1 MTIVMRTPKDRL
13 RHTLLFEFFL
23 LLLCIPIMT
32 FALGKPAEEVGAMS
46 VMLSIAGASWNYMY
60 NYLFDHALVRLNRP
74 LYPRSGMLR
83 IIHAVLFEITLL
95 LITVPAVML
104 MLNFSFMKALM
115 VDIGFA
121 AFVPV
126 YAFGYNMVYD
136 RVFPPPVAEVA

>member
-32 FALGKPAEEVGAMS
+32 FALGKPAEEIGAMS

-60 NYLFDHALVRLNRP
+60 NYLFDHALVRLNKP

-95 LITVPAVML
+95 IITVPVSCL
-104 MLNFSFMKALM
+104 CLTS
-115 VDIGFA
+115 
-121 AFVPV
+121 
-126 YAFGYNMVYD
+126 
-136 RVFPPPVAEVA
+136 RS